1 MIMVYATNTSREQI
15 QVTDPAKDLFCSMFS
30 KSRLLAYSDCI
41 TSEMKSGKACLY
53 YIRRP

>member
-1 MIMVYATNTSREQI
+1 MVYATNTSREQI